1 MSQGGLFTDYEAVE
15 SWVNIGY
22 PIVEVMPNGVFTVS
36 KPPGTD
42 GLVSFGTVCEQMLG
56 EVGLFLKRPGTYLT
70 WDFFIHGSNLLQNTC
85 KLRS

>member
-42 GLVSFGTVCEQMLG
+42 GLVSFGTVCEQMLY
-56 EVGLFLKRPGTYLT
+56 EISDPGAYHVPDVAC
-70 WDFFIHGSNLLQNTC
+70 DFTQAHSPRI
-85 KLRS
+85 